1 MTTASSIPHSPSP
14 IPGPTSSIAFI
25 GGGNMARSLIG
36 GLIARG
42 ASAASIRVAEP
53 VEVLRESLSRDFG
66 VEVFATAQEA
76 AAEADLWLLAVKPQV
91 MRIVCEGLSA
101 VAQSRK
107 PLVVSIA
114 AGITAPQM
122 QRWLGSDTAVIRA
135 MPNTPAL
142 LGAGVTGL
150 FASTQVDAAG
160 RARAEGLLSSA
171 GKTVWIDDEAKMDAV
186 TAVSGSGPAYVFLLA
201 EAMEAAAKAEGL
213 ADEAARTLVLQT
225 VLGAARMLT
234 ESDEAPEELRKRVTS
249 PNGTTQAAIETFQAG
264 GFEELVGKAIHA
276 ASGRGREL
284 SAAND

>member
-1 MTTASSIPHSPSP
+1 MSNSAN
-14 IPGPTSSIAFI
+14 IAFI

-53 VEVLRESLSRDFG
+53 VEVLRESLARDFG
-66 VEVFATAQEA
+66 IEVFATAAEA
-76 AAEADLWLLAVKPQV
+76 AADADLWLLAVKPQV
-91 MRIVCEGLSA
+91 MRVVCEGLSTL
-101 VAQSRK
+101 AQSRK

-114 AGITAPQM
+114 AGITASQM
-122 QRWLGSDTAVIRA
+122 QRWLGGDGAVIRA

-150 FASTQVDAAG
+150 FASAQVDAAG
-160 RARAEGLLSSA
+160 RARAEDLLSSA
-171 GKTVWIDDEAKMDAV
+171 GKTVWIDDEAKIDAV

-213 ADEAARTLVLQT
+213 ADDAARTLVLQT

-249 PNGTTQAAIETFQAG
+249 PNGTTQAAIETFQEG
-264 GFEELVGKAIHA
+264 GFEKLVGKAIHA
-276 ASGRGREL
+276 ASERGRQL

>member
-1 MTTASSIPHSPSP
+1 MSNSAN
-14 IPGPTSSIAFI
+14 IAFI

-53 VEVLRESLSRDFG
+53 VEVLRESLARDFG
-66 VEVFATAQEA
+66 IEVFATAAEA
-76 AAEADLWLLAVKPQV
+76 AADADLWLLAVKPQV
-91 MRIVCEGLSA
+91 MRVVCEGLSTL
-101 VAQSRK
+101 AQSRK

-114 AGITAPQM
+114 AGITASQM
-122 QRWLGSDTAVIRA
+122 QRWLGGDGAVIRA

-150 FASTQVDAAG
+150 FANAQVDAAG
-160 RARAEGLLSSA
+160 RARTEELLSSA
-171 GKTVWIDDEAKMDAV
+171 GKTVWIDDEAKIDAV

-213 ADEAARTLVLQT
+213 ADDAARTLVLQT

-249 PNGTTQAAIETFQAG
+249 PNGTTQAAIETFQEG
-264 GFEELVGKAIHA
+264 GFEKLVGKAIHA
-276 ASGRGREL
+276 ASERGRQL

>member
-1 MTTASSIPHSPSP
+1 MRNSEN
-14 IPGPTSSIAFI
+14 IAFI

-53 VEVLRESLSRDFG
+53 VEVLREALARDFG
-66 VEVFATAQEA
+66 VSVFATALEA
-76 AAEADLWLLAVKPQV
+76 AEGASLWVLAVKPQV
-91 MRIVCEGLSA
+91 MRTVCEGMAA
-101 VAQSRK
+101 VAQSSR

-114 AGITAPQM
+114 AGITARQM
-122 QRWLGSDTAVIRA
+122 QRWLGGDAAIIRA

-150 FASTQVDAAG
+150 FATAQVDAAG
-160 RARAEGLLSSA
+160 RQRTEELLASA
-171 GKTVWIDDEAKMDAV
+171 GTTVWIEDEAKMDAV

-201 EAMEAAAKAEGL
+201 EAMEEAARAEGL
-213 ADEAARTLVLQT
+213 TDHAARALVLQT

-234 ESDEAPEELRKRVTS
+234 ESDEAPAELRKRVTS
-249 PNGTTQAAIETFQAG
+249 PNGTTQAAIETFQEG
-264 GFEELVGKAIHA
+264 GFAKLVGKAIHA
-276 ASGRGREL
+276 ASERGKEL